1 MTHRRLEGLSKSFGS
16 TTVLDAIDLSVGQGQ
31 LVCLLGPSG
40 CGKTTTLRLIA
51 GFMEPSAGRIVVGG
65 RTLSEPG
72 NALPPERRGMSMIFQ
87 SYALWPHMTIFD
99 NVAYGLALR
108 KMPRA
113 DIATRVGRILEAVK
127 LSHLA
132 ERYPAELSGGQQQ
145 RVALARALV
154 IRPDVLLLDESLSN
168 LDAKLRE
175 QMRLEIREIQ
185 RTLAITTVFVT
196 HDQVEALSM
205 CDRVAV
211 MDSGRVS
218 QVGTPEDLYERPANR
233 FVAGF
238 VGRANW
244 LAGVARAGGV
254 DLAGTRVAAL
264 HGEADGAAVELMLRP
279 HRLRLR
285 RAGGGGAEGDASLP
299 GKVRS
304 LSYVGDVAQVEVET
318 AAGRLVVERGTDG
331 GDWRGFAEGEAV
343 EVGWSPAGARAFPAG
358 QPARAGA

>member
-1 MTHRRLEGLSKSFGS
+1 MTGLRLSGLTKRYGPGPAAVDGMSLEVAAGEF
-16 TTVLDAIDLSVGQGQ
+16 LA
-31 LVCLLGPSG
+31 LLGPSG
-40 CGKTTTLRLIA
+40 CGKTTCLRMLA
-51 GFMEPSAGRIVVGG
+51 GLVPPDEGRIEVGG
-65 RTLSEPG
+65 RDVT
-72 NALPPERRGMSMIFQ
+72 ALPPFRRNMGLVFQNYALFPHMDVAANVAFGLEMRSVSSAERARLVAEALRLVRLEGYERR
-87 SYALWPHMTIFD
+87 
-99 NVAYGLALR
+99 R
-108 KMPRA
+108 PR
-113 DIATRVGRILEAVK
+113 
-127 LSHLA
+127 
-132 ERYPAELSGGQQQ
+132 ELSGGQQQ

-285 RAGGGGAEGDASLP
+285 RAGGGGSEGDASLP

-343 EVGWSPAGARAFPAG
+343 EVGWSPAGARAFPAR

>member
-1 MTHRRLEGLSKSFGS
+1 MTGLRLSGLTKRYGPGPAAVDGMSLEVAAGEF
-16 TTVLDAIDLSVGQGQ
+16 LA
-31 LVCLLGPSG
+31 LLGPSG
-40 CGKTTTLRLIA
+40 CGKTTCLRMLA
-51 GFMEPSAGRIVVGG
+51 GLVPPDEGRIEVGG
-65 RTLSEPG
+65 RDVT
-72 NALPPERRGMSMIFQ
+72 ALPPFRRNMGLVFQNYALFPHMDVAANVAFGLEMRSVSSAERARLVAEALRLVRLEGYERR
-87 SYALWPHMTIFD
+87 
-99 NVAYGLALR
+99 R
-108 KMPRA
+108 PR
-113 DIATRVGRILEAVK
+113 
-127 LSHLA
+127 
-132 ERYPAELSGGQQQ
+132 ELSGGQQQ

-304 LSYVGDVAQVEVET
+304 LSYIGDVAQVEVET

>member
-1 MTHRRLEGLSKSFGS
+1 MTGLRLSGLTKRYGPGPAAVDGMSLEVAAGEF
-16 TTVLDAIDLSVGQGQ
+16 LA
-31 LVCLLGPSG
+31 LLGPSG
-40 CGKTTTLRLIA
+40 CGKTTCLRMLA
-51 GFMEPSAGRIVVGG
+51 GLVPPDEGRIEVGG
-65 RTLSEPG
+65 RDVT
-72 NALPPERRGMSMIFQ
+72 ALPPFRRNMGLVFQNYALFPHMDVAANVAFGLEMRSVSSAERARLVAEALRLVRLEGYERR
-87 SYALWPHMTIFD
+87 
-99 NVAYGLALR
+99 R
-108 KMPRA
+108 PR
-113 DIATRVGRILEAVK
+113 
-127 LSHLA
+127 
-132 ERYPAELSGGQQQ
+132 ELSGGQQQ

-168 LDAKLRE
+168 LDVKLRE

>member
-1 MTHRRLEGLSKSFGS
+1 MTGLRLSGLTKRYGPGPAAVDGMSLEVAAGEF
-16 TTVLDAIDLSVGQGQ
+16 LA
-31 LVCLLGPSG
+31 LLGPSG
-40 CGKTTTLRLIA
+40 CGKTTCLRMLA
-51 GFMEPSAGRIVVGG
+51 GLVPPDEGRIEVGG
-65 RTLSEPG
+65 RDVT
-72 NALPPERRGMSMIFQ
+72 ALPPFRRNMGLVFQNYALFPHMDVAANVAFGLEMRSVSSAERARLVAEALRLVRLEGYERR
-87 SYALWPHMTIFD
+87 
-99 NVAYGLALR
+99 R
-108 KMPRA
+108 PR
-113 DIATRVGRILEAVK
+113 
-127 LSHLA
+127 
-132 ERYPAELSGGQQQ
+132 ELSGGQQQ

-254 DLAGTRVAAL
+254 ELAGTRVAAL

-343 EVGWSPAGARAFPAG
+343 EVGWSPAGARAFPAR

>member
-1 MTHRRLEGLSKSFGS
+1 MGLVFQNYALFPHMDVAANVAFGLEMRSVSSAERARLVAEALRLVRLEGY
-16 TTVLDAIDLSVGQGQ
+16 
-31 LVCLLGPSG
+31 
-40 CGKTTTLRLIA
+40 
-51 GFMEPSAGRIVVGG
+51 
-65 RTLSEPG
+65 
-72 NALPPERRGMSMIFQ
+72 ERR
-87 SYALWPHMTIFD
+87 
-99 NVAYGLALR
+99 R
-108 KMPRA
+108 PR
-113 DIATRVGRILEAVK
+113 
-127 LSHLA
+127 
-132 ERYPAELSGGQQQ
+132 ELSGGQQQ

-254 DLAGTRVAAL
+254 ELAGTRVAAL

>member
-1 MTHRRLEGLSKSFGS
+1 MTGLRLSGLTKRYGPGPAAVDGMSLEVAAGEF
-16 TTVLDAIDLSVGQGQ
+16 LA
-31 LVCLLGPSG
+31 LLGPSG
-40 CGKTTTLRLIA
+40 CGKTTCLRMLA
-51 GFMEPSAGRIVVGG
+51 GLVPPDEGRIEVGG
-65 RTLSEPG
+65 RDVT
-72 NALPPERRGMSMIFQ
+72 ALPPFRRNMGLVFQNYALFPHMDVAANVAFGLEMRSVSSAERARLVAEALRLVRLEGYERR
-87 SYALWPHMTIFD
+87 
-99 NVAYGLALR
+99 R
-108 KMPRA
+108 PR
-113 DIATRVGRILEAVK
+113 
-127 LSHLA
+127 
-132 ERYPAELSGGQQQ
+132 ELSGGQQQ

-244 LAGVARAGGV
+244 LAGIARAGGV

-343 EVGWSPAGARAFPAG
+343 EVGWSPAGARAFPAR

>member
-1 MTHRRLEGLSKSFGS
+1 MTGLRLSGLTKRYGPGPAAVDGMSLEVAAGEF
-16 TTVLDAIDLSVGQGQ
+16 LA
-31 LVCLLGPSG
+31 LLGPSG
-40 CGKTTTLRLIA
+40 CGKTTCLRMLA
-51 GFMEPSAGRIVVGG
+51 GLVPPDEGRIEVGG
-65 RTLSEPG
+65 RDVT
-72 NALPPERRGMSMIFQ
+72 ALPPFRRNMGLVFQNYALFPHMDVAANVAFGLEMRSVSSAERARLVAEALRLVRLEGYERR
-87 SYALWPHMTIFD
+87 
-99 NVAYGLALR
+99 R
-108 KMPRA
+108 PR
-113 DIATRVGRILEAVK
+113 
-127 LSHLA
+127 
-132 ERYPAELSGGQQQ
+132 ELSGGQQQ

-244 LAGVARAGGV
+244 LAGIARAGGV
-254 DLAGTRVAAL
+254 ELAGTRVAAV

-343 EVGWSPAGARAFPAG
+343 EVGWSPASARAFPAG

>member
-1 MTHRRLEGLSKSFGS
+1 MTGLRLSGLTKRYGPGPAAVDGMSLEVAAGEF
-16 TTVLDAIDLSVGQGQ
+16 LA
-31 LVCLLGPSG
+31 LLGPSG
-40 CGKTTTLRLIA
+40 CGKTTCLRMLA
-51 GFMEPSAGRIVVGG
+51 GLVPPDEGRIEVGG
-65 RTLSEPG
+65 RDVT
-72 NALPPERRGMSMIFQ
+72 ALPPFRRNMGLVFQNYALFPHMDVAANVAFGLEMRSVSSAERARLVAEALRLVRLEGYERR
-87 SYALWPHMTIFD
+87 
-99 NVAYGLALR
+99 R
-108 KMPRA
+108 PR
-113 DIATRVGRILEAVK
+113 
-127 LSHLA
+127 
-132 ERYPAELSGGQQQ
+132 ELSGGQQQ

-185 RTLAITTVFVT
+185 RKLAITTVFVT

>member
-1 MTHRRLEGLSKSFGS
+1 MTGLRLSGLTKRYGPGPAAVDGMSLEVAAGEF
-16 TTVLDAIDLSVGQGQ
+16 LA
-31 LVCLLGPSG
+31 LLGPSG
-40 CGKTTTLRLIA
+40 CGKTTCLRMLA
-51 GFMEPSAGRIVVGG
+51 GLVPPDEGRIEVGG
-65 RTLSEPG
+65 RDVT
-72 NALPPERRGMSMIFQ
+72 ALPPFRRNMGLVFQNYALFPHMDVAANVAFGLEMRSVSSAERARLVAEALRLVRLEGYERR
-87 SYALWPHMTIFD
+87 
-99 NVAYGLALR
+99 R
-108 KMPRA
+108 PR
-113 DIATRVGRILEAVK
+113 
-127 LSHLA
+127 
-132 ERYPAELSGGQQQ
+132 ELSGGQQQ

>member
-1 MTHRRLEGLSKSFGS
+1 VFQNYALFPHMDVAANVAFGLEMRSVSSAERARLVAEALRLVRLEGY
-16 TTVLDAIDLSVGQGQ
+16 
-31 LVCLLGPSG
+31 
-40 CGKTTTLRLIA
+40 
-51 GFMEPSAGRIVVGG
+51 
-65 RTLSEPG
+65 
-72 NALPPERRGMSMIFQ
+72 ERR
-87 SYALWPHMTIFD
+87 
-99 NVAYGLALR
+99 R
-108 KMPRA
+108 PR
-113 DIATRVGRILEAVK
+113 
-127 LSHLA
+127 
-132 ERYPAELSGGQQQ
+132 ELSGGQQQ

-211 MDSGRVS
+211 MDRGRVS

-244 LAGVARAGGV
+244 LAGIARAGGV

>member
-1 MTHRRLEGLSKSFGS
+1 MTGLRLSGLTKRYGPGPAAVDGMSLEVAAGEF
-16 TTVLDAIDLSVGQGQ
+16 LA
-31 LVCLLGPSG
+31 LLGPSG
-40 CGKTTTLRLIA
+40 CGKTTCLRMLA
-51 GFMEPSAGRIVVGG
+51 GLVPPDEGGIEVGG
-65 RTLSEPG
+65 RDVT
-72 NALPPERRGMSMIFQ
+72 ALPPFRRNMGLVFQNYALFPHMDVAANVAFGLEMRSVSSAERARLVAEALRLVRLEGYERR
-87 SYALWPHMTIFD
+87 
-99 NVAYGLALR
+99 R
-108 KMPRA
+108 PR
-113 DIATRVGRILEAVK
+113 
-127 LSHLA
+127 
-132 ERYPAELSGGQQQ
+132 ELSGGQQQ

>member
-1 MTHRRLEGLSKSFGS
+1 MTGLRLSGLTKRYGPGPAAVDGMSLEVAAGEF
-16 TTVLDAIDLSVGQGQ
+16 LA
-31 LVCLLGPSG
+31 LLGPSG
-40 CGKTTTLRLIA
+40 CGKTTCLRMLA
-51 GFMEPSAGRIVVGG
+51 GLVPPDEGRIEVGG
-65 RTLSEPG
+65 RDVT
-72 NALPPERRGMSMIFQ
+72 ALPPFRRNMGLVFQNYALFPHMDVAANVAFGLEMRSVSSAERARLVAEALRLVRLEGYERR
-87 SYALWPHMTIFD
+87 
-99 NVAYGLALR
+99 R
-108 KMPRA
+108 PR
-113 DIATRVGRILEAVK
+113 
-127 LSHLA
+127 
-132 ERYPAELSGGQQQ
+132 ELSGGQQQ

-343 EVGWSPAGARAFPAG
+343 EVGWSPASARAFPAG

>member
-1 MTHRRLEGLSKSFGS
+1 MTGLRLSGLTKRYGPGPAAVDGMSLEVAAGEF
-16 TTVLDAIDLSVGQGQ
+16 LA
-31 LVCLLGPSG
+31 LLGPSG
-40 CGKTTTLRLIA
+40 CGKTTCLRMLA
-51 GFMEPSAGRIVVGG
+51 GLVPPDEGRIEVGG
-65 RTLSEPG
+65 RDVT
-72 NALPPERRGMSMIFQ
+72 ALPPFRRNMGLVFQNYALFPHMDVAANVAFGLEMRSVSSAERARLVAEALRLVRLEGYERR
-87 SYALWPHMTIFD
+87 
-99 NVAYGLALR
+99 R
-108 KMPRA
+108 PR
-113 DIATRVGRILEAVK
+113 
-127 LSHLA
+127 
-132 ERYPAELSGGQQQ
+132 ELSGGQQQ

-254 DLAGTRVAAL
+254 DLAGTRFAAL

-343 EVGWSPAGARAFPAG
+343 EVGWSPAGARAFPAR

>member
-1 MTHRRLEGLSKSFGS
+1 MGLVFQNYALFPHMDVAANVAFGLEMRSVSSAERARLVAEALRLVRLEGY
-16 TTVLDAIDLSVGQGQ
+16 
-31 LVCLLGPSG
+31 
-40 CGKTTTLRLIA
+40 
-51 GFMEPSAGRIVVGG
+51 
-65 RTLSEPG
+65 
-72 NALPPERRGMSMIFQ
+72 ERR
-87 SYALWPHMTIFD
+87 
-99 NVAYGLALR
+99 R
-108 KMPRA
+108 PR
-113 DIATRVGRILEAVK
+113 
-127 LSHLA
+127 
-132 ERYPAELSGGQQQ
+132 ELSGGQQQ

-244 LAGVARAGGV
+244 LAGIARAGGV

>member
-1 MTHRRLEGLSKSFGS
+1 
-16 TTVLDAIDLSVGQGQ
+16 
-31 LVCLLGPSG
+31 
-40 CGKTTTLRLIA
+40 
-51 GFMEPSAGRIVVGG
+51 
-65 RTLSEPG
+65 
-72 NALPPERRGMSMIFQ
+72 
-87 SYALWPHMTIFD
+87 
-99 NVAYGLALR
+99 
-108 KMPRA
+108 
-113 DIATRVGRILEAVK
+113 
-127 LSHLA
+127 
-132 ERYPAELSGGQQQ
+132 
-145 RVALARALV
+145 
-154 IRPDVLLLDESLSN
+154 
-168 LDAKLRE
+168 
-175 QMRLEIREIQ
+175 
-185 RTLAITTVFVT
+185 
-196 HDQVEALSM
+196 M

-244 LAGVARAGGV
+244 LAGIARAGGV

>member
-1 MTHRRLEGLSKSFGS
+1 MSLEVAAGEFL
-16 TTVLDAIDLSVGQGQ
+16 A
-31 LVCLLGPSG
+31 LLGPSG
-40 CGKTTTLRLIA
+40 CGKTTCLRMLA
-51 GFMEPSAGRIVVGG
+51 GLGPPDEGRIEVGG
-65 RTLSEPG
+65 RDVT
-72 NALPPERRGMSMIFQ
+72 ALPPFRRNMGLVFQNYALFPHMDVAANVAFGLEMRSVSSAERARLVAEALRLVRLEGYERR
-87 SYALWPHMTIFD
+87 
-99 NVAYGLALR
+99 R
-108 KMPRA
+108 PR
-113 DIATRVGRILEAVK
+113 
-127 LSHLA
+127 
-132 ERYPAELSGGQQQ
+132 ELSGGQQQ

-254 DLAGTRVAAL
+254 ELAGTRVAAL

>member
-1 MTHRRLEGLSKSFGS
+1 MTGLRLSGLTKRYGPGPAAVDGMSLEVAAGEF
-16 TTVLDAIDLSVGQGQ
+16 LA
-31 LVCLLGPSG
+31 LLGPSG
-40 CGKTTTLRLIA
+40 CGKTTCLRMLA
-51 GFMEPSAGRIVVGG
+51 GLVPPDEGRIEVGG
-65 RTLSEPG
+65 RDVT
-72 NALPPERRGMSMIFQ
+72 ALPPFRRNMGLVFQNYALFPHMDVAANVAFGLEMRSVSSAERARLVAEALRLVRLEGYERR
-87 SYALWPHMTIFD
+87 
-99 NVAYGLALR
+99 R
-108 KMPRA
+108 PR
-113 DIATRVGRILEAVK
+113 
-127 LSHLA
+127 
-132 ERYPAELSGGQQQ
+132 ELSGGQQQ

-185 RTLAITTVFVT
+185 RKLAITTVFVT

-244 LAGVARAGGV
+244 LAGIARAGGV
-254 DLAGTRVAAL
+254 ELAGTRVAAV

-285 RAGGGGAEGDASLP
+285 RAGGAGAEGEASLP

>member
-1 MTHRRLEGLSKSFGS
+1 MSLEVAAGEFL
-16 TTVLDAIDLSVGQGQ
+16 A
-31 LVCLLGPSG
+31 LLGPSG
-40 CGKTTTLRLIA
+40 CGKTTCLRMLA
-51 GFMEPSAGRIVVGG
+51 GLVPPDEGRIEVGG
-65 RTLSEPG
+65 RDVT
-72 NALPPERRGMSMIFQ
+72 ALPPFRRNMGLVFQNYALFPHMDVAANVAFGLEMRSVSSAERARLVAEALRLVRLEGYERR
-87 SYALWPHMTIFD
+87 
-99 NVAYGLALR
+99 R
-108 KMPRA
+108 PR
-113 DIATRVGRILEAVK
+113 
-127 LSHLA
+127 
-132 ERYPAELSGGQQQ
+132 ELSGGQQQ

-244 LAGVARAGGV
+244 LAGIARAGGV

>member
-1 MTHRRLEGLSKSFGS
+1 MTGLRLSGLTKRYGPGPAAVDGMSLEVAAGEF
-16 TTVLDAIDLSVGQGQ
+16 LA
-31 LVCLLGPSG
+31 LLGPSG
-40 CGKTTTLRLIA
+40 CGKTTCLRMLA
-51 GFMEPSAGRIVVGG
+51 GLVPPDEGRIEVGG
-65 RTLSEPG
+65 RDVT
-72 NALPPERRGMSMIFQ
+72 ALPPFRRNMGLVFQNYALFPHMDVAANVAFGLEMRSVSSAERARLVAEALRLVRLEGYERR
-87 SYALWPHMTIFD
+87 
-99 NVAYGLALR
+99 R
-108 KMPRA
+108 PR
-113 DIATRVGRILEAVK
+113 
-127 LSHLA
+127 
-132 ERYPAELSGGQQQ
+132 ELSGGQQQ

-343 EVGWSPAGARAFPAG
+343 EVGWSPAGARAFPAR

>member
-1 MTHRRLEGLSKSFGS
+1 MTGLRLSGLTKRYGPGPAAVDGMSLEVAAGEF
-16 TTVLDAIDLSVGQGQ
+16 LA
-31 LVCLLGPSG
+31 LLGPSG
-40 CGKTTTLRLIA
+40 CGKTTCLRMLA
-51 GFMEPSAGRIVVGG
+51 GLVPPDEGRIEVGG
-65 RTLSEPG
+65 RDVT
-72 NALPPERRGMSMIFQ
+72 ALPPFRRNMGLVFQNYALFPHMDVAANVAFGLEMRSVSSAERARLVAEALRLVRLEGYERR
-87 SYALWPHMTIFD
+87 
-99 NVAYGLALR
+99 R
-108 KMPRA
+108 PR
-113 DIATRVGRILEAVK
+113 
-127 LSHLA
+127 
-132 ERYPAELSGGQQQ
+132 ELSGGQQQ

-244 LAGVARAGGV
+244 LAGIARAGGV

>member
-1 MTHRRLEGLSKSFGS
+1 MTGLRLSGLTKRYGPGPAAVDGMSLEVAAGEF
-16 TTVLDAIDLSVGQGQ
+16 LA
-31 LVCLLGPSG
+31 LLGPSG
-40 CGKTTTLRLIA
+40 CGKTTCLRMLA
-51 GFMEPSAGRIVVGG
+51 GLVPPDEGRIEVGG
-65 RTLSEPG
+65 RDVT
-72 NALPPERRGMSMIFQ
+72 ALPPFRRNMGLVFQNYALFPHMDVAANVAFGLEMRSVSSAERARLVAEALRLVRLEGYERR
-87 SYALWPHMTIFD
+87 
-99 NVAYGLALR
+99 R
-108 KMPRA
+108 PR
-113 DIATRVGRILEAVK
+113 
-127 LSHLA
+127 
-132 ERYPAELSGGQQQ
+132 ELSGGQQQ

-185 RTLAITTVFVT
+185 RKLAITTVFVT

-244 LAGVARAGGV
+244 LAGIARAGGV
-254 DLAGTRVAAL
+254 ELAGTRVAAV

>member
-1 MTHRRLEGLSKSFGS
+1 MLAGLVPPDEGRIEVGGRDVTALPPFRRNMGLVFQNYALFPHMDVAANVAFGLEMRSVSSAERARLVAEALRLVRLEGY
-16 TTVLDAIDLSVGQGQ
+16 
-31 LVCLLGPSG
+31 
-40 CGKTTTLRLIA
+40 
-51 GFMEPSAGRIVVGG
+51 
-65 RTLSEPG
+65 
-72 NALPPERRGMSMIFQ
+72 ERR
-87 SYALWPHMTIFD
+87 
-99 NVAYGLALR
+99 R
-108 KMPRA
+108 PR
-113 DIATRVGRILEAVK
+113 
-127 LSHLA
+127 
-132 ERYPAELSGGQQQ
+132 ELSGGQQQ

-244 LAGVARAGGV
+244 LAGIARAGGV

>member
-1 MTHRRLEGLSKSFGS
+1 MTGLRLSGLTKRYGPGPAAVDGMSLEVAAGEF
-16 TTVLDAIDLSVGQGQ
+16 LA
-31 LVCLLGPSG
+31 LLGPSG
-40 CGKTTTLRLIA
+40 CGKTTCLRMLA
-51 GFMEPSAGRIVVGG
+51 GLVPPDEGRIEVGG
-65 RTLSEPG
+65 RDVT
-72 NALPPERRGMSMIFQ
+72 ALPPFRRNMGLVFQNYALFPHMDVAANVAFGLEMRSVSSAERARLVAEALRLVRLEGYERR
-87 SYALWPHMTIFD
+87 
-99 NVAYGLALR
+99 R
-108 KMPRA
+108 PR
-113 DIATRVGRILEAVK
+113 
-127 LSHLA
+127 
-132 ERYPAELSGGQQQ
+132 ELSGGQQQ

-244 LAGVARAGGV
+244 LAGIARAGGV

-343 EVGWSPAGARAFPAG
+343 EVGWSPASARAFPAG

>member
-1 MTHRRLEGLSKSFGS
+1 MSLEVAAGEFL
-16 TTVLDAIDLSVGQGQ
+16 A
-31 LVCLLGPSG
+31 LLGPSG
-40 CGKTTTLRLIA
+40 CGKTTCLRMLA
-51 GFMEPSAGRIVVGG
+51 GLVPPDEGRIEVGG
-65 RTLSEPG
+65 RDVT
-72 NALPPERRGMSMIFQ
+72 ALPPFRRNMGLVFQNYALFPHMDVAANVAFGLEMRSVSSAERARLVAEALRLVRLEGYERR
-87 SYALWPHMTIFD
+87 
-99 NVAYGLALR
+99 R
-108 KMPRA
+108 PR
-113 DIATRVGRILEAVK
+113 
-127 LSHLA
+127 
-132 ERYPAELSGGQQQ
+132 ELSGGQQQ

>member
-1 MTHRRLEGLSKSFGS
+1 MTGLRLSGLTKRYGPGPAAVDGMSLEVAAGEF
-16 TTVLDAIDLSVGQGQ
+16 LA
-31 LVCLLGPSG
+31 LLGPSG
-40 CGKTTTLRLIA
+40 CGKTTCLRMLA
-51 GFMEPSAGRIVVGG
+51 GLVPPDEGRIEVGG
-65 RTLSEPG
+65 RDVT
-72 NALPPERRGMSMIFQ
+72 ALPPFRRNMGLVFQNYALFPHMDVAANVAFGLEMRSVSSAERARLVAEALRLVRLEGYERR
-87 SYALWPHMTIFD
+87 
-99 NVAYGLALR
+99 R
-108 KMPRA
+108 PR
-113 DIATRVGRILEAVK
+113 
-127 LSHLA
+127 
-132 ERYPAELSGGQQQ
+132 ELSGGQQQ

-244 LAGVARAGGV
+244 LAGIARAGGV

-343 EVGWSPAGARAFPAG
+343 EVGWSPSGARAFPAG